1 MRFHAP
7 AIIAASLILGACAQT
22 TIRDSE
28 SVATARPPTVPVQ
41 SAPQPIEP
49 EAVQPAVEPVHND
62 MIVLLPKPNGQI
74 GGVMVRSIDGGGDGL
89 LLDKPY
95 AGARIEGPGKVQ
107 AVTYDADRTREE
119 FGTAITALPGRPA
132 TFVLYFLEGKDEL
145 TVESEGEVVRVFDE
159 LKSRPDPEIWVIGHT
174 DAVGTIQYNDQ
185 LSLQRAERVRDELV
199 GRGIPADS
207 IEVSGRG
214 KREPLVP
221 TSEGIPEPMNRRVQI
236 DVR

>member
-7 AIIAASLILGACAQT
+7 AIIAASLILGACTQST
-22 TIRDSE
+22 VRDSE
-28 SVATARPPTVPVQ
+28 PIASVRPEPVQ
-41 SAPQPIEP
+41 AAPQPIEP

-62 MIVLLPKPNGQI
+62 TIVLLPKPNGQI
-74 GGVMVRSIDGGGDGL
+74 GGVMVRSIDGGDGL

-107 AVTYDADRTREE
+107 AVTYNADRTREE

>member
-7 AIIAASLILGACAQT
+7 AIIAASLILGACAQST
-22 TIRDSE
+22 VRDSE
-28 SVATARPPTVPVQ
+28 SIASARPKPVLA
-41 SAPQPIEP
+41 APQPIEP
-49 EAVQPAVEPVHND
+49 EAVQSAAEPVRSD
-62 MIVLLPKPNGQI
+62 TIVLLPKPNGQI
-74 GGVMVRSIDGGGDGL
+74 GGVMVRSIDGGDDGL
-89 LLDKPY
+89 LLNKPY
-95 AGARIEGPGKVQ
+95 AGARIEGPGKVR

-145 TVESEGEVVRVFDE
+145 TGESEGEVVRVFDE
-159 LKSRPDPEIWVIGHT
+159 LRSRPDPEIWVIGHT

-221 TSEGIPEPMNRRVQI
+221 TSEGIPEPKNRRVQI

>member
-7 AIIAASLILGACAQT
+7 AIIAASLILGACTQST
-22 TIRDSE
+22 VRDSE
-28 SVATARPPTVPVQ
+28 PIASVRPEPVQ
-41 SAPQPIEP
+41 AAPQPIEP

-62 MIVLLPKPNGQI
+62 TIVLLPKPNGQI

>member
-7 AIIAASLILGACAQT
+7 AIIAASLILGACAQST
-22 TIRDSE
+22 VRDSE
-28 SVATARPPTVPVQ
+28 PIASVRPEPVQ
-41 SAPQPIEP
+41 AAPQPIEP

-62 MIVLLPKPNGQI
+62 TIVLLPKPNGQI